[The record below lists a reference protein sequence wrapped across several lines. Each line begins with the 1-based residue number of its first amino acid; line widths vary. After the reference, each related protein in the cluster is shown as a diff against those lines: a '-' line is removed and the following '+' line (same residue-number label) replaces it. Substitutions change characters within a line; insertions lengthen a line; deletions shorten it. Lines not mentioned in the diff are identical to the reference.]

1 MGRAHPSIAFLLLL
15 FICFL
20 VSTLVALSDS
30 RRQDPLLPLPN
41 ANPLRFSADG
51 SPFKIALFADL
62 HYGENAWTDWGPAQ
76 DDGSDRV
83 MSAVLD
89 AEDPDFVIY
98 LGDVI
103 TANNL
108 PITNASL
115 YWDRALSLT
124 RNKGKPWSTV
134 FGNHDD
140 ALFEWPSEWFSAT
153 GIPQVNCPSANVPFS
168 GDTDCSFKGTTR
180 IELIST
186 EINKNVLSRTT
197 RGPNTLWPSVSNY
210 VLQVSSYK
218 DPMLPVVFFYFL
230 DSGGGSYPE
239 VVSKAQAK
247 WFQRQSQG
255 INPNASIPEVIFWHI
270 PSRAYQKVAPVP
282 TTQIHTPC
290 VGSINKEKVA
300 SQESE
305 WGIMDILVSRA
316 SVKVPKHH
324 IHLSSGVDDDL
335 ETGVAVF
342 AGHNHGLDWC
352 CPYNSLW
359 LCFARHTGYG
369 GYGNWPRG
377 SRIISIDEQ
386 PFSITS
392 WIRMEDGTEHSHVVL
407 TP

>member
-1 MGRAHPSIAFLLLL
+1 MDRAHCVALVLLVLL
-15 FICFL
+15 FVCVVVVI
-20 VSTLVALSDS
+20 TLVVLSS
-30 RRQDPLLPLPN
+30 RRQDPFDPLPN
-41 ANPLRFSADG
+41 TKPLRFSADG

-76 DDGSDRV
+76 DDNSDRV
-83 MSAVLD
+83 MSAVID

-108 PITNASL
+108 PIPNASL

-124 RNKGKPWSTV
+124 RNKWKPWSTV
-134 FGNHDD
+134 LGNHDD

-153 GIPQVNCPSANVPFS
+153 GIPQVNCPKTNVPFS

-186 EINKNVLSRTT
+186 EINNNVLSHTT
-197 RGPNTLWPSVSNY
+197 SGPKTLWPSVSNY
-210 VLQVSSYK
+210 VLRVSSCN
-218 DPMLPVVFFYFL
+218 DTMPPVVFFYFL

-247 WFQRQSQG
+247 WFKRQSKR

-270 PSRAYQKVAPVP
+270 PSRAYQKVAPV
-282 TTQIHTPC
+282 TTMQIHAPC

-300 SQESE
+300 PQKAE

-316 SVKVPKHH
+316 SVK
-324 IHLSSGVDDDL
+324 
-335 ETGVAVF
+335 AVF

-352 CPYNSLW
+352 CPHKSLW

-369 GYGNWPRG
+369 GYGNWSRG
-377 SRIISIDEQ
+377 SRIISIVEQ

-392 WIRMEDGTEHSHVVL
+392 WIRMEDGTEHSRVVL
-407 TP
+407 AP

>member
-1 MGRAHPSIAFLLLL
+1 MGRAHSSIAFLLLL
-15 FICFL
+15 LLFCLFL
-20 VSTLVALSDS
+20 VSSLVVGSDS
-30 RRQDPLLPLPN
+30 RRQDTLLPLN

-76 DDGSDRV
+76 DDNSDRV

-108 PITNASL
+108 PIANASL

-124 RNKGKPWSTV
+124 RNKEKPWSTV

-180 IELIST
+180 IKLIST
-186 EINKNVLSRTT
+186 EINNNVLSRTT
-197 RGPNTLWPSVSNY
+197 SGPKTLWPSVSNY
-210 VLQVSSYK
+210 VLQVPSYK
-218 DPMLPVVFFYFL
+218 DPMLPAVFFYFL

-247 WFQRQSQG
+247 WFQRQSQE

-270 PSRAYQKVAPVP
+270 PSRAYQKVAPAP

-300 SQESE
+300 PQEAE
-305 WGIMDILVSRA
+305 WGFMDILASRA
-316 SVKVPKHH
+316 SVK
-324 IHLSSGVDDDL
+324 
-335 ETGVAVF
+335 AVF

-352 CPYNSLW
+352 CPYKSLW

-369 GYGNWPRG
+369 GYGDWPRG

-386 PFSITS
+386 PFAITS

-407 TP
+407 NP